1 MNMNDLIQIV
11 LLLLACYAC
20 FWRGISVGCD
30 MAIERLIED
39 GLVDPEKLKK
49 FIKTL

>member
-1 MNMNDLIQIV
+1 MTTYDFIQLT
-11 LLLLACYAC
+11 LLLLACYGC
-20 FWRGISVGCD
+20 FWRGIKVGVD